1 MNCNNTTSNERI
13 SFSQLKVW
21 NECAYKHKISYVD
34 EVKLFNGNEYT
45 AFGTSIH
52 TVCENLVFGK
62 DVNFENIFDNEIKS
76 LDIDI
81 DESLISSMKSS
92 APNIIKEI
100 MPSLNSQFGEY
111 EVFSVE
117 EELCVKIDDLKE
129 GGKNVFKGFIDLVL
143 KIGEDYHIIDWKTC
157 SWGWNAKKR
166 SDPMV
171 VYQLMYYKYF
181 FAKKHNID
189 MKNIHVHFALLKRT
203 AKSNF
208 VEIFKTTSG
217 NKRIDNS
224 LKVLNDAIY
233 NIDNK
238 NYTKNKLSCN
248 RCEYYKTEHCK

>member
-1 MNCNNTTSNERI
+1 MNCNNINNNNKI
-13 SFSQLKVW
+13 SFSQLKIW

-34 EVKLFNGNEYT
+34 EVKLFKGNEYT

-62 DVNFENIFDNEIKS
+62 DVDFDNIFENEIKS
-76 LDIDI
+76 LEIDV
-81 DESLISSMKSS
+81 DDKLISSMKLS

-100 MPSLNSQFGEY
+100 MPSLNDQFKEY

-117 EELCVKIDDLKE
+117 EELCVKIDDDKTE
-129 GGKNVFKGFIDLVL
+129 GKNVFKGFIDLVL
-143 KIGEDYHIIDWKTC
+143 KIGDDYHIIDWKTC

-171 VYQLMYYKYF
+171 VYQLMFYKHF

-189 MKNIHVHFALLKRT
+189 LDKIHVHFALLKRT

-217 NKRIDNS
+217 NRRIANS
-224 LKVLNDAIY
+224 LNVLNNAIH

-238 NYTKNKLSCN
+238 NYTKNKLSCS
-248 RCEYYKTEHCK
+248 RCEYHRTQYCK